1 MEIKLHANATTT
13 PRIRRYIQ
21 NSEKSDRA
29 LANELGISVATVRRW
44 RQRQDVAD
52 QYTAPKNVHKSLKPE
67 QSVIINAVRQKL
79 MVPLDELLVIVNEG
93 MQQSISRAGL
103 DRYLRS
109 AKLAHMNVLEA
120 RELRGKKAL
129 KAGIKPG
136 KLRIFYQRINLLT
149 EDGGEHH
156 ILWAQE
162 EVSGWIASRAFAGAS
177 PVLVVHWLESLM
189 AVTPAA
195 IQCIETENKKLFGND
210 LSPDHPLQKW
220 CADQNLPL
228 VLRGEETVDIAMR
241 AEYPLSALIPAL
253 TLMNLDDYL
262 QQISEQFNC
271 QWSQKKLGDMTPERF
286 WAMYGEGR

>member
-29 LANELGISVATVRRW
+29 LAQELGISVATVRRW
-44 RQRQDVAD
+44 RQREDVAD
-52 QYTAPKNVHKSLKPE
+52 QYTAPKIVHKSLRPE
-67 QSVIINAVRQKL
+67 QSMIINMVRQKL
-79 MVPLDELLVIVNEG
+79 MVPLDELLIIVNSG

-109 AKLAHMNVLEA
+109 AELAHMNVLEA
-120 RELRGKKAL
+120 KELRGKKAL

-177 PVLVVHWLESLM
+177 PMLVVYWLESLM

-195 IQCIETENKKLFGND
+195 IQCIETENKKLFGNE

-220 CADQNLPL
+220 SADQGLPL
-228 VLRGEETVDIAMR
+228 VLRGEETADIALR
-241 AEYPLSALIPAL
+241 VECPLSTLIPAL
-253 TLMNLDDYL
+253 TLMKLDDYL
-262 QQISEQFNC
+262 QQISEQYNC
-271 QWSQKKLGDMTPERF
+271 QWSQKKLENMTPATF
-286 WAMYGEGR
+286 WALHGNGR

>member
-21 NSEKSDRA
+21 NSEKSDRV
-29 LANELGISVATVRRW
+29 LAKELGISVTTVRRW
-44 RQRQDVAD
+44 RQRPNVAD
-52 QYTAPKNVHKSLKPE
+52 QYTASKSVHKSLKSE
-67 QSVIINAVRQKL
+67 QSVIINMVRQKL
-79 MVPLDELLVIVNEG
+79 MVPLDELLVIVNSG

-129 KAGIKPG
+129 KAGITPG
-136 KLRIFYQRINLLT
+136 KLRLFYQRINLLI

-177 PVLVVHWLESLM
+177 PMLVVHWLESLM
-189 AVTPAA
+189 TATPAA
-195 IQCIETENKKLFGND
+195 IQCIETENKKLFGNE
-210 LSPDHPLQKW
+210 LSPEHPLQKW
-220 CADQNLPL
+220 SADQGLPL
-228 VLRGEETVDIAMR
+228 ILRGEETVDIAVR
-241 AEYPLSALIPAL
+241 LECSLSSLIPAL
-253 TLMNLDDYL
+253 TTMNLDDYL
-262 QQISEQFNC
+262 QQISEQYNR
-271 QWSQKKLGDMTPERF
+271 QWPQKKLGDMTPEQF
-286 WAMYGEGR
+286 WALHG

>member
-29 LANELGISVATVRRW
+29 LAKELGISVATVRRW

-52 QYTAPKNVHKSLKPE
+52 QYSAPKSVHKSLRPE
-67 QSVIINAVRQKL
+67 QSMIINAVRQKL

-109 AKLAHMNVLEA
+109 AKLVHMNILEA

-129 KAGIKPG
+129 KAGMIPG

-177 PVLVVHWLESLM
+177 PILVVHWLESLM
-189 AVTPAA
+189 TVTPAA
-195 IQCIETENKKLFGND
+195 IQSIETENKKLFGNE

-220 CADQNLPL
+220 CAEQSLPL
-228 VLRGEETVDIAMR
+228 VLRGEETVDVALR
-241 AEYPLSALIPAL
+241 VESPFSTLIPAL
-253 TLMNLDDYL
+253 ATIKLDEYL
-262 QQISEQFNC
+262 QQMSEQYNC
-271 QWSQKKLGDMTPERF
+271 QWLQKKLGDTTPAKF
-286 WAMYGEGR
+286 WALHGKGR

>member
-21 NSEKSDRA
+21 NSEKSDRL
-29 LANELGISVATVRRW
+29 LAKELGISVATVRRW

-52 QYTAPKNVHKSLKPE
+52 QYTTSKNVHKSLRPE
-67 QSVIINAVRQKL
+67 QSVIINMVRQKL
-79 MVPLDELLVIVNEG
+79 MVPLDELLVIVNAG

-109 AKLAHMNVLEA
+109 AELAHMNVLEA

-136 KLRIFYQRINLLT
+136 KLQLFYQRINLLT

-177 PVLVVHWLESLM
+177 PMLVVHWLESLM
-189 AVTPAA
+189 TAIPAA
-195 IQCIETENKKLFGND
+195 IQCIETENKKLFGNE

-220 CADQNLPL
+220 SADHNLPL
-228 VLRGEETVDIAMR
+228 RLRGEETVDVALR
-241 AEYPLSALIPAL
+241 VECPLSILIPAL
-253 TLMNLDDYL
+253 TLMKLDDYL
-262 QQISEQFNC
+262 QQISEQYNR
-271 QWSQKKLGDMTPERF
+271 QWSQKKLGGMTPEGF
-286 WAMYGEGR
+286 WALHGQGQ